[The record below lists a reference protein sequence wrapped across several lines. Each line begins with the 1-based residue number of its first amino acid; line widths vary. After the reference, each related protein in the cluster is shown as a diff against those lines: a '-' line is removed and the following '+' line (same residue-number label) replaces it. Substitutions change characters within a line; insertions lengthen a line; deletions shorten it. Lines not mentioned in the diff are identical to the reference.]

1 MRRMNGTGRVVLVAV
16 VCASAGIATAQE
28 ISRAAVLEREFARI
42 ASSSDGK
49 VGVAA
54 VHLGTG
60 ESAYLNPGEPYPMAS
75 TYKVA
80 IAAKLLQRVDA
91 GEITLGQM
99 VDIKSGDLSPGSG
112 MMSQR
117 LTKPGVQLSIANLL
131 DLMLVISDNSA
142 TDKCLELAGG
152 KDAVNARLA
161 ELGVRGVRVDRSTRQ
176 LIGDYLGIKKLPP
189 REASNLQEFGSL
201 NEKNDDK
208 YREKAAKKFAKDPQD
223 TATPEGMARLLQEI
237 WAGDALLPA
246 STQLMKDTMTA
257 CETGLLRIRGM
268 LPPGTPV
275 ADKTG
280 TVGGSTNDVGV
291 ITLPDSGG
299 EVAIVVFVKDSERP
313 VADREKVIA
322 QVSRAAYD
330 YFLFRAR

>member
-1 MRRMNGTGRVVLVAV
+1 MLLQHTARSIVSIVAIGVVAIA
-16 VCASAGIATAQE
+16 ASAQE
-28 ISRAAVLEREFARI
+28 IPRAAALEEEFARI
-42 ASSSDGK
+42 ASSSDGT

-91 GEITLGQM
+91 GELALDQM
-99 VDIKSGDLSPGSG
+99 VEIKGSDLSPGSG

-117 LTKPGVQLSIANLL
+117 LTKPGVALSVANLL

-189 REASNLQEFGSL
+189 RESSSLEEFAKL
-201 NEKNDDK
+201 NEANSDNH
-208 YREKAAKKFAKDPQD
+208 RERAAKKFAKDPKD

-237 WAGDALLPA
+237 WAGDALSA
-246 STQLMKDTMTA
+246 QNTQLMKDTMTA
-257 CETGLLRIRGM
+257 CNTGLLRIRGM

-280 TVGGSTNDVGV
+280 TIGGATNDVGV
-291 ITLPDSGG
+291 ITLPGNAG

-330 YFLFRAR
+330 YFLFTAR

>member
-1 MRRMNGTGRVVLVAV
+1 MRTRVPVVRAGLCVAV
-16 VCASAGIATAQE
+16 CLMAAVVVAQE
-28 ISRAAVLEREFARI
+28 VPRAAALEQEFARL
-42 ASSSDGK
+42 AAASDGK

-60 ESAYLNPGEPYPMAS
+60 ESAYLNPGEAYPMAS

-80 IAAKLLQRVDA
+80 IAARLLQRVDA

-99 VDIKSGDLSPGSG
+99 VDIKPGDLSPGSG

-152 KDAVNARLA
+152 KDAVNARLV

-176 LIGDYLGIKKLPP
+176 LIGDYLGMKNLPP
-189 REASNLQEFGSL
+189 RETSTLREFNWENARNS
-201 NEKNDDK
+201 DAH
-208 YREKAAKKFAKDPQD
+208 RERAAKKFAKDKQD

-237 WAGDALLPA
+237 WAGDALSAA
-246 STQLMKDTMTA
+246 STTLMKDTMAT
-257 CETGLLRIRGM
+257 CETGLNRIRGM

-280 TVGGSTNDVGV
+280 TIGGATNDVGV
-291 ITLPDSGG
+291 ITLPDNRG

-330 YFLFRAR
+330 YFLFTAR